1 MKDAI
6 MFDYS
11 VTDYENG
18 DMSVRVIYDSQTIG
32 VIRYRK
38 INTIFG
44 YKFIIINR
52 EISKPL
58 SLMIGDTQVDEHSM
72 INYIRKL
79 EHETYEQL
87 HIYNNSN
94 GSPNILK

>member
-18 DMSVRVIYDSQTIG
+18 DMSVRVIYKSQTIG

-58 SLMIGDTQVDEHSM
+58 SLMVGDVQVDEHSM

-79 EHETYEQL
+79 ENETYEQL
-87 HIYNNSN
+87 NIYNNSN
-94 GSPNILK
+94 GSSNILK